1 MVNIICIC
9 IKNLFLIILFVEF
22 STYTLNSRH
31 TCIHTCTSI
40 FFSNH
45 IQNFHYTCSI
55 SFQNTSGCMIQSLF
69 TILSVF
75 ITNNDVIIIFK
86 MSWQFHNKAKYL
98 ASPANAFT
106 LHKNQQSQSWGGS
119 TSICNNNDPPPPK
132 NYDICGL

>member
-1 MVNIICIC
+1 MHLHKKPISHNSVCGVFY
-9 IKNLFLIILFVEF
+9 LHTEF
-22 STYTLNSRH
+22 KTNMH
-31 TCIHTCTSI
+31 THMYQH

-106 LHKNQQSQSWGGS
+106 LHKNQQS
-119 TSICNNNDPPPPK
+119 
-132 NYDICGL
+132 